1 MRCNRPCSDQTKT
14 VCEDCSIKT
23 MSTIQWCRKID
34 HGTIYDPIP
43 DRSHLFGGNWYEDG
57 VRRWGA
63 PSAEDIEYAL
73 EHQRKARMI
82 AGVGPS
88 KVPSPSPD
96 MEPVKRGRKPKI
108 VPTVTAIAAPII
120 SPSEEFDI
128 ILDPSAVP
136 SAVPSTVPST
146 VTPTVLEPPVK
157 KAAIKRPRK
166 PKALTPVKMAD
177 PSMVQKEVVLPTH
190 MEQERE
196 EIDTDG
202 FEIEYVKLSVFTLGD
217 ATYFRDSKKNKLY
230 KKIKEKTI
238 GCYVGRYDP
247 ATDTVHTD
255 VPDSDDESV

>member
-1 MRCNRPCSDQTKT
+1 

-23 MSTIQWCRKID
+23 ASTIQWCRKID

-57 VRRWGA
+57 VRKWGA
-63 PSAEDIEYAL
+63 PSAENIEMAV

-82 AGVGPS
+82 TNASPS
-88 KVPSPSPD
+88 KVPSPSPS
-96 MEPVKRGRKPKI
+96 MEPVKRGRKPKVAA
-108 VPTVTAIAAPII
+108 VPTAPITQDMVAPAAEI
-120 SPSEEFDI
+120 A
-128 ILDPSAVP
+128 AVP
-136 SAVPSTVPST
+136 SAVPSAEPAALPSATAKKVP
-146 VTPTVLEPPVK
+146 
-157 KAAIKRPRK
+157 AKRTRK

-217 ATYFRDSKKNKLY
+217 ATYFRDSKRNKLY

-255 VPDSDDESV
+255 VPDSDDEAM